1 MYHWNWSVLWATTAD
16 GTSTYLGTLLM
27 GLGWTLVVG
36 LSAWVIALLIGAAVG
51 IARTFPSGFSAAGPL
66 PGQENPPGR
75 QRTSRSGEAWGSF
88 LARAAAVYVE
98 CLRSVPLIVQMF
110 LWFYVAPDLLPS
122 GPAAAIKAWDKYN
135 IVAAIICLA
144 LFTSAR
150 VAEQIRAGIQ
160 AIPRGQI
167 QAARA
172 LGMGT
177 AQAYRYVLVP
187 VAFRKIL
194 PALTNEFVNIIKN
207 SSVAFTIAVVE
218 LMAATRSM
226 QEMTFQVFE
235 AFTAATII
243 YLAVNLLVVQLM
255 NLIERR
261 LEVPGLSIRK
271 AR

>member
-1 MYHWNWSVLWATTAD
+1 MYNWNWSVLWATTAD
-16 GTSTYLGTLLM
+16 GTSTYLGTLML

-36 LSAWVIALLIGAAVG
+36 LSAWVIALLIGSAVG
-51 IARTFPSGFSAAGPL
+51 IARTL
-66 PGQENPPGR
+66 PPG
-75 QRTSRSGEAWGSF
+75 F

-110 LWFYVAPDLLPS
+110 LWFYVAPDFLPS
-122 GPAAAIKAWDKYN
+122 GAAEVIKAWDKYN
-135 IVAAIICLA
+135 IAAAIICLA

-150 VAEQIRAGIQ
+150 VAEQVRAGIE
-160 AIPRGQI
+160 AIPRGQL

-172 LGMGT
+172 LGLET
-177 AQAYRYVLVP
+177 AQAYRHILMP

-235 AFTAATII
+235 AFTAATLI

>member
-16 GTSTYLGTLLM
+16 GTSTYLGTLMM

-36 LSAWVIALLIGAAVG
+36 LSAWVIALAVGSTVG
-51 IARTFPSGFSAAGPL
+51 IARTFSSGFLS
-66 PGQENPPGR
+66 
-75 QRTSRSGEAWGSF
+75 
-88 LARAAAVYVE
+88 RAAAIYVE

-122 GPAAAIKAWDKYN
+122 GPAAVIKAWDKYN

-172 LGMGT
+172 LGMET

>member
-1 MYHWNWSVLWATTAD
+1 MYDWNWSVLWAITPD
-16 GTSTYLGTLLM
+16 GTSTYLQTLFG

-36 LSAWVIALLIGAAVG
+36 LSAWVIALMLGTVVG
-51 IARTFPSGFSAAGPL
+51 IARTVPAGIL
-66 PGQENPPGR
+66 
-75 QRTSRSGEAWGSF
+75 SR
-88 LARAAAVYVE
+88 LAVVYVE

-110 LWFYVAPDLLPS
+110 LWFYVAPDFLPTV
-122 GPAAAIKAWDKYN
+122 AADAIKAWDKYN
-135 IVAAIICLA
+135 VAAAIICLA

-150 VAEQIRAGIQ
+150 VAEQVRAGIQ

-172 LGMGT
+172 LGMET
-177 AQAYRYVLVP
+177 IQAYQHVLIP

-194 PALTNEFVNIIKN
+194 PALTNEFVNVIKN

-226 QEMTFQVFE
+226 QEMTFQIFE
-235 AFTAATII
+235 AFTAATLI
-243 YLAVNLLVVQLM
+243 YLTLNLMVVRLM
-255 NLIERR
+255 SFIERR
-261 LEVPGLSIRK
+261 LDVPGLSIRK

>member
-1 MYHWNWSVLWATTAD
+1 MYNWNWSVLWTTTAD
-16 GTSTYLGTLLM
+16 GTSTYLGTLMM

-36 LSAWVIALLIGAAVG
+36 LSAWVIALLIGSAIG
-51 IARTFPSGFSAAGPL
+51 IARTFPSG
-66 PGQENPPGR
+66 
-75 QRTSRSGEAWGSF
+75 F

-122 GPAAAIKAWDKYN
+122 GPAEVIKAWDKYN
-135 IVAAIICLA
+135 IAAAIICLA

-150 VAEQIRAGIQ
+150 VAEQIRAGIE

-172 LGMGT
+172 LGLET
-177 AQAYRYVLVP
+177 AQAYRHILVP

-235 AFTAATII
+235 AFTAATLI

-261 LEVPGLSIRK
+261 LEVPGLSLRK